1 MPKKYSDTLS
11 YLYERLPMFQRIGPA
26 ALKPNLDNTLAFCAH
41 IGNPEAKLTCI
52 HVAGTNGKGSV
63 SHMLAAIFQ
72 EHGYKLGLYTSP
84 HLLDFR
90 ERIKINGDW
99 ITQQAVVQFVESNK
113 DFIEK
118 IEPSFFEVT
127 VAMAFD
133 YFEKEKTDICIIE
146 TGLGG
151 RLDSTNII
159 TPILSVITNIGQDH
173 MDLLGDTLQKV
184 AFEKAGIIKPGVPAL
199 IGEYQAELVEVF
211 ENKAAQEKT
220 ELHFAI
226 NFEDCKAQSDLKGAY
241 QVKNIQTAWAAC
253 QLLKKQ
259 FKLTSPIIRK
269 ALLNV
274 QKSTGFRGRWQLLQ
288 KNPTVICDTGHN
300 LDGIILSMQQLKTQ
314 KYKQLHIVWGMVSD
328 KDTKK
333 ILPLLPQQAIY
344 YFTQPSLI
352 RAKDC
357 VELQTEAKAFNL
369 NGETYV
375 QVEQAFEAAK
385 KVAEVDD
392 MIFIGGSTFVVADL
406 LTYLQ
411 NSGS

>member
-1 MPKKYSDTLS
+1 MPKSYSDTLS

-26 ALKPNLDNTLAFCAH
+26 ALKPNLDNTLAFCSH
-41 IGNPEAKLTCI
+41 IGNPEKKLTCI

-72 EHGYKLGLYTSP
+72 AHGYKTGLYTSP

-90 ERIKINGDW
+90 ERIKINGKW
-99 ITQQAVVQFVESNK
+99 ISEDAVVQFVESNK
-113 DFIEK
+113 AFIEK

-151 RLDSTNII
+151 RLDSTNVI
-159 TPILSVITNIGQDH
+159 TPVLSVITNIGHDH

-184 AFEKAGIIKPGVPAL
+184 AFEKAGIIKSGVPAL
-199 IGEYQAELVEVF
+199 IGEYQEELVEVF
-211 ENKAAQEKT
+211 KKKAEQEKT

-226 NFEDCKAQSDLKGAY
+226 DFKETKAKSDLKGSY
-241 QVKNIQTAWAAC
+241 QVKNIQTVWAAC
-253 QLLKKQ
+253 QLIKKQ
-259 FKLTSPIIRK
+259 FKLSNPIIRK

-274 QKSTGFRGRWQLLQ
+274 QASTGFMGRWQLLQ
-288 KNPTVICDTGHN
+288 NKPTIICDTGHN
-300 LDGIILSMQQLKTQ
+300 VEGIHLSMQQLKTQ
-314 KYKQLHIVWGMVSD
+314 KYRQLHVVWGMVKD
-328 KDTKK
+328 KDTNK
-333 ILPLLPQQAIY
+333 ILPLLPKNALY
-344 YFTQPSLI
+344 YFTQPSLT

-357 VELQTEAKAFNL
+357 FELQTEAMNYDLK
-369 NGETYV
+369 GEGYS
-375 QVEQAFEAAK
+375 QVAIAFEAAK
-385 KVAEVDD
+385 KNATTQD

-411 NSGS
+411 TSGS

>member
-1 MPKKYSDTLS
+1 MPKNYSDTLS
-11 YLYERLPMFQRIGPA
+11 YLYEKLPMFQRIGPA
-26 ALKPNLDNTLAFCAH
+26 ALKPNLDNTLAFCAQ
-41 IGNPEAKLTCI
+41 IGNPEKRLTCI

-72 EHGYKLGLYTSP
+72 AHGFKTGLYTSP

-99 ITQQAVVQFVESNK
+99 ITAEAVVAFVAQNK

-118 IEPSFFEVT
+118 ISPSFFEVT

-151 RLDSTNII
+151 RLDSTNVI
-159 TPILSVITNIGQDH
+159 TPVLSVITNIGHDH

-226 NFEDCKAQSDLKGAY
+226 NFEDCKAQSDLKGIY

-269 ALLNV
+269 ALQNV
-274 QKSTGFRGRWQLLQ
+274 QKSTGFMGRWQLLQ
-288 KNPTVICDTGHN
+288 KKPTVICDTGHN

-314 KYKQLHIVWGMVSD
+314 KYKRLHIVWGMVSD
-328 KDTKK
+328 KETKK
-333 ILPLLPQQAIY
+333 ILPLLPQHAIY

-357 VELQTEAKAFNL
+357 AELQTEAKAFEL
-369 NGETYV
+369 NGDAFN
-375 QVEQAFEAAK
+375 QVEQAFEAANK
-385 KVAEVDD
+385 AATTDD